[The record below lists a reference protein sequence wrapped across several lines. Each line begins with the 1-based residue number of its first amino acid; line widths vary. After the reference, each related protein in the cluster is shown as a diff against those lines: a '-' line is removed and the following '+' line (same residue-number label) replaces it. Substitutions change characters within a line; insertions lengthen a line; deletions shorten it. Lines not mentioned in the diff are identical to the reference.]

1 MQIKIRVAGVLAV
14 SAAAI
19 AIMGGPAFASNN
31 PITGNIVGNGN
42 IPILSGNNV
51 QIPVQIPVDICGNA
65 VGLLGLAN
73 ASCQAA
79 PRPSWTAST
88 AKLTSVV
95 NAAGSRGTRRP
106 LP

>member
-1 MQIKIRVAGVLAV
+1 
-14 SAAAI
+14 
-19 AIMGGPAFASNN
+19 MGGPAFASNN
-31 PITGNIVGNGN
+31 PVVGNIVGNGN

-51 QIPVQIPVDICGNA
+51 QIPVQVPVDICGNA
-65 VGLLGLAN
+65 VGLLGFAN
-73 ASCQAA
+73 ASCRAA

-95 NAAGSRGTRRP
+95 KGAGSRGTWRP

>member
-1 MQIKIRVAGVLAV
+1 MQIKTRVVGVLAV

-51 QIPVQIPVDICGNA
+51 QVPVDICGNA
-65 VGLLGLAN
+65 VGLLGFAN
-73 ASCQAA
+73 ASCEDGAA
-79 PRPSWTAST
+79 AFLDSFNS
-88 AKLTSVV
+88 
-95 NAAGSRGTRRP
+95 
-106 LP
+106 

>member
-1 MQIKIRVAGVLAV
+1 MQIKTRVAGVLAV

-51 QIPVQIPVDICGNA
+51 QIPVQVPVDICGNA
-65 VGLLGLAN
+65 VGSW
-73 ASCQAA
+73 ASPTPAARAA

>member
-1 MQIKIRVAGVLAV
+1 VQIKTRVTGVLAV

-65 VGLLGLAN
+65 VGLLGFAS
-73 ASCQAA
+73 ASCVGGAA
-79 PRPSWTAST
+79 ALLDDRATST
-88 AKLTSVV
+88 AVFPG
-95 NAAGSRGTRRP
+95 AGPSGGPAP
-106 LP
+106 LS

>member
-1 MQIKIRVAGVLAV
+1 MQIKTRVAGVLAI

-31 PITGNIVGNGN
+31 LVVGNIVGNGN

-51 QIPVQIPVDICGNA
+51 QIPVQVRSTSAATPW
-65 VGLLGLAN
+65 
-73 ASCQAA
+73 ASWASPTPAARAA
-79 PRPSWTAST
+79 PRPSWPAST

-95 NAAGSRGTRRP
+95 KAAGSRGTRRP